1 LAKKQKQDDTQK
13 PRETPL
19 EMLASY
25 AALAANALF
34 IITFTLQGFAIPT
47 SSMENTLLVGD
58 HVLVDRVTMAP
69 GASLLLPRHEI
80 HRGDIIV
87 FLKPGEPGL
96 HLVKRVIGAPGDR
109 VRLQHGVVYVNG
121 VAQAEPYVIHSAGNY
136 DPYRDEFPA
145 ITAAERDPATPDWR
159 LTLPAH
165 VSNGELVVPPGY
177 YFGMGDNRDVSL
189 DSRYWGF
196 IPRENILGRPLV
208 IYWSFAAPTSE
219 YMSTTVPER
228 LHATA
233 NMVLHFFDET
243 RWRRTLRVVR

>member
-1 LAKKQKQDDTQK
+1 MPRNQEKQKAEK
-13 PRETPL
+13 RETPL
-19 EMLASY
+19 ETVASF

-58 HVLVDRVTMAP
+58 HVIVDRVTLAP
-69 GASLLLPRHEI
+69 GAFSLLPRHETQ
-80 HRGDIIV
+80 RGDIVV

-96 HLVKRVIGAPGDR
+96 YLVKRVIGVPGDR
-109 VRLQHGVVYVNG
+109 IRLRHGVVYVNG
-121 VAQAEPYVIHSAGNY
+121 AAQAEPYVIHSGGNY
-136 DPYRDEFPA
+136 DPYRDEFPVL
-145 ITAAERDPATPDWR
+145 AATDRDPATPDWR
-159 LTLPAH
+159 LSLPGH
-165 VSNGELVVPPGY
+165 VSDGELLVPPGH

-219 YMSTTVPER
+219 YLSATIPER

-233 NMVLHFFDET
+233 NMVIHFFDET
-243 RWRRTLRVVR
+243 RWRRTLRIVR